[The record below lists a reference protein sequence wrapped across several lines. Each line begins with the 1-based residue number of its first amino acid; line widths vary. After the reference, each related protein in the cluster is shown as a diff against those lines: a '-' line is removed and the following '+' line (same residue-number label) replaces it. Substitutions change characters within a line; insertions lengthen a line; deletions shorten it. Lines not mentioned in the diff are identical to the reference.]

1 MPEAIHDDGRS
12 PRADPTLAPGAHGRA
27 ALLLT
32 ESLIH
37 VLVGK
42 EIMTLTDAVE
52 AVEVAEDV
60 ERELTRRM
68 DGSMPAVSRESVLAP
83 IAASLRHDLHE

>member
-1 MPEAIHDDGRS
+1 MPEAVHDDGRVPS
-12 PRADPTLAPGAHGRA
+12 ADPTLAPGAHGRA
-27 ALLLT
+27 ALVLT

-37 VLVGK
+37 VLVDKGVLA
-42 EIMTLTDAVE
+42 LTDAVE

-68 DGSMPAVSRESVLAP
+68 DGTMPAVQRESVLAP
-83 IAASLRHDLHE
+83 IARSLRHDLHE